1 MEMLSAAP
9 PVDLRRPASSD
20 ASAVPGAGFRSAS
33 SFVRGLTRGGL
44 VFLGLLATTAAGGQ
58 APEERTAGYPDLSSF
73 RQDLTPPTMTNDAPA
88 AGKRVRL
95 TLPRYRGTDVHLSLY
110 LPTDW
115 EPGRRYPVIVEYA
128 GNGGYR
134 SKHGDVST
142 GRVEDSSLGFGL
154 AGPQGTI
161 WACLPYVDSTH
172 QKNEIRWWGDLS
184 ATVAFC
190 KEAVALMCREFGGD
204 PRALVICG
212 FSRGAIAC
220 NVVGL
225 HDDEIAALWRVFI
238 PVSHY
243 DGARTWPFGGSDPAS
258 AHRRLLRLRGRP
270 VLVMHEV
277 YDITPGTYT
286 IVDTINYLAGT
297 GLPLANFKFQAI
309 GIRNHTDR
317 WTLFEL
323 PERKVARDWLAAV
336 LTERP

>member
-1 MEMLSAAP
+1 MLSAAP
-9 PVDLRRPASSD
+9 PGDLRPAESSG
-20 ASAVPGAGFRSAS
+20 ASANLARGFLAAAGWVRRLTHGG
-33 SFVRGLTRGGL
+33 FV
-44 VFLGLLATTAAGGQ
+44 LLALWTATGAYGQ
-58 APEERTAGYPDLSSF
+58 APEDRAAGYPDLSSF
-73 RQDLTPPTMTNDAPA
+73 RQDLTPPAMTNDAPA

-115 EPGRRYPVIVEYA
+115 EPGRRYPVIIEYA

-154 AGPQGTI
+154 AGPQGAI
-161 WACLPYVDSTH
+161 WACLPYVDVTH
-172 QKNEIRWWGDLS
+172 QKNEIRWWGDLP

-190 KEAVALMCREFGGD
+190 KEVVALLCRDFGGD

-220 NVVGL
+220 NVIGL
-225 HDDEIAALWRVFI
+225 HDDEIAALWRAFI

-243 DGARTWPFGGSDPAS
+243 DGARTWPYAGSDPAS
-258 AHRRLLRLRGRP
+258 ARQRLRRLQGRP
-270 VLVMHEV
+270 VLVMHEIHDV
-277 YDITPGTYT
+277 APGTYT
-286 IVDTINYLAGT
+286 IVDTMNYLAGS
-297 GLPLANFKFQAI
+297 GLPLANFRFQAI

-317 WTLFEL
+317 WTLFDL
-323 PERKVARDWLAAV
+323 PERKIARDWLAAV
-336 LTERP
+336 LAGKP

>member
-1 MEMLSAAP
+1 MLSADQPGSFLPTELPDVSA
-9 PVDLRRPASSD
+9 DPAE
-20 ASAVPGAGFRSAS
+20 
-33 SFVRGLTRGGL
+33 
-44 VFLGLLATTAAGGQ
+44 GLLAAIGLVRRLACGGFVLLVLWAATGARGQ
-58 APEERTAGYPDLSSF
+58 SAEGRAAGYPDLSSF
-73 RQDLTPPTMTNDAPA
+73 RQDLVPPAMTNDAPA
-88 AGKRVRL
+88 AGKRVRF

-115 EPGRRYPVIVEYA
+115 VPGRRYPVIIEYA

-134 SKHGDVST
+134 SRHGDVST

-154 AGPQGTI
+154 AGPQGAI
-161 WACLPYVDSTH
+161 WACLPYVDVTH
-172 QKNEIRWWGDLS
+172 QKNEIRWWGDL
-184 ATVAFC
+184 ATTVAFC
-190 KEAVALMCREFGGD
+190 KEAVALLCRDFGGD

-220 NVVGL
+220 NVIGL
-225 HDDEIAALWRVFI
+225 HDDEIAALWRAFI

-243 DGARTWPFGGSDPAS
+243 DGARTWPYEGSDPAS
-258 AHRRLLRLRGRP
+258 ARRRLLRLRGRP

-277 YDITPGTYT
+277 HDITPGTYT

-297 GLPLANFKFQAI
+297 GLPLANFKFQAL

-317 WTLFEL
+317 WTLFNL

-336 LTERP
+336 LAERP